1 MSRIARIHLDPV
13 GGIAGD
19 MFVAAMA
26 DAFPERVEGL
36 LAELR
41 KLAPSPLGEF
51 VPHSD
56 GFLRGRRF
64 SVKEAPHHHAHVHHA
79 DIQDRLRKAGLDA
92 GVLRHALALFDRLAQ
107 AEAEVHGVSPD
118 QVEFHEV
125 GADDSIADF
134 VAAAYFIA
142 SLAPTRW
149 TVGPLPLGG
158 GRVKTAHGWLPVPA
172 PATAILMKGM
182 DVFDDGVTGERVTPT
197 GAAIAGYVREL
208 TLRVGSGTDP
218 VTLASTGHGFGTRT
232 LPGIPNMLRCMAFVQ
247 AAVPAP
253 LDEEIATLAFEIDD
267 QSAEDLAVALERI
280 RAEAGVLDV
289 AQFAAYG
296 KKGRLATHVQ
306 VLARLEAADAV
317 ADLCIAQTTTLGVRI
332 ARTWRRTALRSYV
345 DSHGVRVKLA
355 QRPGGEI
362 TAKAEMDDI
371 ARVAADRESREQARR
386 RAEEDALDATRIDG
400 RRPRD

>member
-1 MSRIARIHLDPV
+1 MARIARIHLDPV

-19 MFVAAMA
+19 MFAAAMA

-36 LAELR
+36 MGELR
-41 KLAPSPLGEF
+41 KLGPECAF
-51 VPHSD
+51 QAHSD

-64 SVKEAPHHHAHVHHA
+64 SVKETSHSHAHVRHA
-79 DIQDRLRKAGLDA
+79 GIQARLRRAGLDA
-92 GVLRHALALFDRLAQ
+92 AVLHHALALFDRLAR
-107 AEAEVHGVSPD
+107 AEAEVHGVPPEE
-118 QVEFHEV
+118 VEFHEV

-142 SLAPTRW
+142 TLAPARW

-182 DVFDDGVTGERVTPT
+182 EVLDDGVTGERVTPT

-208 TLRVGSGTDP
+208 GGTAGGAP
-218 VTLASTGHGFGTRT
+218 QACTLAASGQGFGTRT
-232 LPGIPNMLRCMAFVQ
+232 LPGIPNMLRCMAF
-247 AAVPAP
+247 AEATVPAP
-253 LDEEIATLAFEIDD
+253 LDEEIATLAFEVDD
-267 QSAEDLAVALERI
+267 QTAEDLAVALERL
-280 RAEAGVLDV
+280 RAEPGVLDV
-289 AQFAAYG
+289 SQFAAYG

-306 VLARLEAADAV
+306 VLARLDAADAV

-332 ARTWRRTALRSYV
+332 ARTWRRTALRSQV
-345 DSHGVRVKLA
+345 ESHGLRVKLA

-362 TAKAEMDDI
+362 TAKAEMDDVARI
-371 ARVAADRESREQARR
+371 AGDRESREQARR